1 MEKADEKRA
10 QPAESKSAAE
20 LAYEWDDEGVEEDKP
35 KTPKK
40 ETPKKSGKSAAVLKA
55 EAEVTP
61 GRKSSRTP
69 KLTQKMLES
78 QSQKNLKDPEPE
90 ESDEDEEGEESV
102 DAIAKELEKSD
113 SSDSKKSP
121 KGGKGSPKKG
131 KKPAMEGEK
140 SKEEWVDLIFGAN
153 GEKVMEGGKKKGG
166 EKDVKDDAKAE
177 EDGDGE
183 DFVPENDTPKTKRG
197 GRPKKKGL
205 DETCEGVGKLGSNMY
220 FYDGGP
226 YMDSDEEDDRIKDK
240 KADAEPARKSSRAN
254 KGRLK
259 RIF

>member
-1 MEKADEKRA
+1 MSTCAIVKPFLLQAD
-10 QPAESKSAAE
+10 
-20 LAYEWDDEGVEEDKP
+20 D
-35 KTPKK
+35 
-40 ETPKKSGKSAAVLKA
+40 
-55 EAEVTP
+55 
-61 GRKSSRTP
+61 
-69 KLTQKMLES
+69 
-78 QSQKNLKDPEPE
+78 
-90 ESDEDEEGEESV
+90 EGEESV

-113 SSDSKKSP
+113 SSDAKKSP

-153 GEKVMEGGKKKGG
+153 GEKVTEGGKKKGEDKEAKNG
-166 EKDVKDDAKAE
+166 AKAGE
-177 EDGDGE
+177 EDADGE

-226 YMDSDEEDDRIKDK
+226 YMDSDEV
-240 KADAEPARKSSRAN
+240 S
-254 KGRLK
+254 
-259 RIF
+259 